1 MTIPTA
7 RKAPDTVPA
16 EPTARDG
23 RPPEPTGWRPSFS
36 GAELA
41 FLVIVPLAWAV
52 LLAFH
57 GTPDS
62 DDIYGSLRDEATAF
76 IVVHLGSI
84 AFIALMGEALYLLL
98 RGVPGRAAQIGR
110 LAIVP
115 FVALYAAA
123 DAIAGLA
130 TGILVKEAND
140 GADTAAGA
148 QALWDNF
155 ITGDLLFWLGGTAW
169 IVAAIAAA
177 VAFRQAGART
187 AVVVL
192 LGLSAIVVFHA
203 PPIGPLGLLFF
214 AAAVVL
220 LARGGQARNGDM
232 SAAM

>member
-1 MTIPTA
+1 MTTPTGGI
-7 RKAPDTVPA
+7 APETVPA
-16 EPTARDG
+16 ETATADGG
-23 RPPEPTGWRPSFS
+23 RPETTGWRPSFS
-36 GAELA
+36 GLELA
-41 FLVIVPLAWAV
+41 FLVAVPLAWAV

-57 GTPDS
+57 PTPD
-62 DDIYGSLRDEATAF
+62 DADIYGSLRDEATRF

-84 AFIALMGEALYLLL
+84 AFIALMGGALYLLL
-98 RGVPGRAAQIGR
+98 RDVPGRAAHISR

-130 TGILVKEAND
+130 TGVLVKDAND
-140 GADTAAGA
+140 GAATADGA

-169 IVAAIAAA
+169 IVAAIAA
-177 VAFRQAGART
+177 VAMRQAGART

-192 LGLSAIVVFHA
+192 IGLSAIVASH
-203 PPIGPLGLLFF
+203 PPPLGPLGLLCF
-214 AAAVVL
+214 AAAVIL

>member
-16 EPTARDG
+16 EPAAHDG
-23 RPPEPTGWRPSFS
+23 GPSEATGWRPSFS

-84 AFIALMGEALYLLL
+84 AFIALMGGALYLLL

-123 DAIAGLA
+123 DAIAGPA

-148 QALWDNF
+148 GPSSRPPWCCSPEGVRHETATCPPQCDAPRRAAL
-155 ITGDLLFWLGGTAW
+155 
-169 IVAAIAAA
+169 IAA
-177 VAFRQAGART
+177 VSRAR
-187 AVVVL
+187 A
-192 LGLSAIVVFHA
+192 ARA
-203 PPIGPLGLLFF
+203 P
-214 AAAVVL
+214 
-220 LARGGQARNGDM
+220 
-232 SAAM
+232 